1 MGVVWGKL
9 YLEVKGGDYIKERA
23 KRENL
28 EGILNLKE
36 AR

>member
-1 MGVVWGKL
+1 VDKIVIFK
-9 YLEVKGGDYIKERA
+9 VKGGDYIK
-23 KRENL
+23 RELNRKTF